1 MGFDDFLDG
10 YIAAL
15 EMVEAQLPINNDL
28 NREFI
33 RVHLADA
40 RARRAV
46 DPFSG

>member
-15 EMVEAQLPINNDL
+15 EMVKAGLPISNDL

-33 RVHLADA
+33 DVHLADA
-40 RARRAV
+40 RARRCC
-46 DPFSG
+46 DPMV